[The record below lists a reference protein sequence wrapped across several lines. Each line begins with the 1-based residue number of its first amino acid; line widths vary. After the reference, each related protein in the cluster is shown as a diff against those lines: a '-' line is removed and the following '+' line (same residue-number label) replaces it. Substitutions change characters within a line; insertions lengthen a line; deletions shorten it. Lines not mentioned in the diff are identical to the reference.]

1 MRIPPIASPARL
13 ANFDQLIW
21 VEDAGESPSEEG
33 RLGFGQTLF
42 NLAARQLH
50 GEIHNAWSGTVLT
63 VTLLFKMD
71 SANG

>member
-1 MRIPPIASPARL
+1 
-13 ANFDQLIW
+13 
-21 VEDAGESPSEEG
+21 
-33 RLGFGQTLF
+33 LGFGQTLF